1 VSSGKTVI
9 LIFFAVLSPSI
20 IMKLSVILA
29 GMLDPGIGLKAK
41 FLELALEVM
50 ALALALIGLATVS
63 SALCSLAKP
72 TPL

>member
-1 VSSGKTVI
+1 
-9 LIFFAVLSPSI
+9 
-20 IMKLSVILA
+20 MKLSVILA